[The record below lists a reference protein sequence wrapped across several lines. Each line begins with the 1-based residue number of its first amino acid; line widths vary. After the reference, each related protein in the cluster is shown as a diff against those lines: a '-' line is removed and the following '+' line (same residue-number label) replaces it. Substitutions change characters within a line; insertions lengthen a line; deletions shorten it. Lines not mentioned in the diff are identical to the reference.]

1 MQSGVTRE
9 DEEMK
14 IERLYAITVYLLN
27 HGKTPASELAKH
39 FEVSV
44 RTIQRDIDSLC
55 LAGIPVVSIT
65 GATGGYEISE
75 QFKLDKQFA
84 TSDDYSYIL
93 TALHGLVSA
102 TNDIK
107 AKQTLEKI
115 SSVFNSND
123 KGIILDFSVLR
134 EGDEAVLHLLQSAII
149 KKCAV
154 SFTYTNNNNVMRTHT
169 VEPIAVVYR
178 WYSWYLLA
186 YSMVKDDYRTYKLVR
201 MNDLK
206 ITDKNFVKVHEPAD
220 VLLRKTDRADSRRYR
235 SITVKCKKTVRSRFA
250 EYMKGTV
257 IEELSNGDALM
268 SFTVVENEQ
277 LWFGTLL
284 SLGDNVQIIEPA
296 DIRERLVTA
305 AEKIIKL
312 YNQL

>member
-1 MQSGVTRE
+1 
-9 DEEMK
+9 MK
-14 IERLYAITVYLLN
+14 IERLYAITIYLLN
-27 HGKTPASELAKH
+27 HGKTSASELAKH

-44 RTIQRDIDSLC
+44 RTIQRDIDSLS

-84 TSDDYSYIL
+84 TSDDYTYIL

-102 TNDIK
+102 TNDVK

-115 SSVFNSND
+115 SSVFNSNNNS
-123 KGIILDFSVLR
+123 IILDFSVLR
-134 EGDEAVLHLLQSAII
+134 EGDEAVLHSLQSAII

-154 SFTYTNNNNVMRTHT
+154 SFTYTNNDNITRQHT
-169 VEPIAVVYR
+169 VEPIAVIYR
-178 WYSWYLLA
+178 WYSWYLFA
-186 YSMVKDDYRTYKLVR
+186 YSIVKDDYRTYKLMR

-206 ITDKNFVKVHEPAD
+206 ITDKNFVREHETAD
-220 VLLRKTDRADSRRYR
+220 ILLQKADKTDSRQYR
-235 SITVKCKKTVRSRFA
+235 SVIIKCKKAVRSRFA

-257 IEELSNGDALM
+257 IEEFSNGDALM

-277 LWFGTLL
+277 LWLGTLL
-284 SLGDNVQIIEPA
+284 SLGDNVQIIEPD
-296 DIRERLVTA
+296 DIRERLIVA

-312 YNQL
+312 YKQL